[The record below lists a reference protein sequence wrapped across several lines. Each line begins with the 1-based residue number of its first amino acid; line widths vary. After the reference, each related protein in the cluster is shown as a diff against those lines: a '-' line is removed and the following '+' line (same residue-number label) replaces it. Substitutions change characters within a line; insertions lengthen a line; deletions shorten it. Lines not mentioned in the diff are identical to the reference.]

1 MKSYLKTFANRES
14 VVQAM
19 KVATVGVFNTVA
31 TFILFNAVRW
41 AGFSWFV
48 AITVAFT
55 ITTFLSYLIN
65 RRWTFSLV
73 DGHVSGRETV
83 AFFGINI
90 VAYFASVA
98 MIWLAEELFGPLS
111 RIGENV
117 ALLVAAGLLILP
129 KLASY
134 RDLVFGRALKQ
145 NQLTADSRQPTADS
159 HQAAADSH
167 QPSAI
172 SHQQESEDGRP

>member
-1 MKSYLKTFANRES
+1 VKEYLKTFANRES
-14 VVQAM
+14 LVQAV

-31 TFILFNAVRW
+31 TFIIFNAVRF
-41 AGFSWFV
+41 AGSSWFV

-83 AFFGINI
+83 AFFGVNI
-90 VAYFASVA
+90 VAYLASVA
-98 MIWLAEELFGPLS
+98 MIWLADELFGPLTQV
-111 RIGENV
+111 GENV
-117 ALLVAAGLLILP
+117 ALLVAAAILILP

-134 RDLVFGRALKQ
+134 RDLVFGRALGEKT
-145 NQLTADSRQPTADS
+145 NSST
-159 HQAAADSH
+159 
-167 QPSAI
+167 
-172 SHQQESEDGRP
+172 

>member
-1 MKSYLKTFANRES
+1 MKRYLKTFANKES
-14 VVQAM
+14 LVQVV
-19 KVATVGVFNTVA
+19 KVAIVGVFNTVA
-31 TFILFNAVRW
+31 TFVLFNAVRW

-73 DGHVSGRETV
+73 DGHVSGRETA
-83 AFFGINI
+83 AFFGVNI
-90 VAYFASVA
+90 VAYLASVG
-98 MIWLAEELFGPLS
+98 MIWLADELFGPLS

-117 ALLVAAGLLILP
+117 ALLIAAGILILP

-134 RDLVFGRALKQ
+134 RDLVFGRALKEK
-145 NQLTADSRQPTADS
+145 T
-159 HQAAADSH
+159 
-167 QPSAI
+167 
-172 SHQQESEDGRP
+172 ESGAGRPTS

>member
-1 MKSYLKTFANRES
+1 VEASEGNGVKRYLKTFANKES
-14 VVQAM
+14 LVQVA
-19 KVATVGVFNTVA
+19 KVAIVGVFNTVA
-31 TFILFNAVRW
+31 TFVLFNAVRW

-83 AFFGINI
+83 AFFGVNI
-90 VAYFASVA
+90 VAYLASVG
-98 MIWLAEELFGPLS
+98 MIWLADELFGPLS

-117 ALLVAAGLLILP
+117 ALLIAAGILILP

-134 RDLVFGRALKQ
+134 RDLVFGRALKEK
-145 NQLTADSRQPTADS
+145 T
-159 HQAAADSH
+159 
-167 QPSAI
+167 
-172 SHQQESEDGRP
+172 ESGAGRPTS

>member
-1 MKSYLKTFANRES
+1 VKEYLRTFANRES
-14 VVQAM
+14 LVQAM

-31 TFILFNAVRW
+31 TFIIFNAVRF

-48 AITVAFT
+48 ALTVAFT

-83 AFFGINI
+83 AFFGVNI
-90 VAYFASVA
+90 VAYLASVA
-98 MIWLAEELFGPLS
+98 IIWLADELFGPLS
-111 RIGENV
+111 QVGENV
-117 ALLVAAGLLILP
+117 ALLFAAAILILP

-134 RDLVFGRALKQ
+134 RDLVFGRALRDKTPDATYQ
-145 NQLTADSRQPTADS
+145 TPDPR
-159 HQAAADSH
+159 
-167 QPSAI
+167 
-172 SHQQESEDGRP
+172 

>member
-1 MKSYLKTFANRES
+1 VREYLKSFANKES
-14 VVQAM
+14 LVQAI

-31 TFILFNAVRW
+31 TFILFNVVRW
-41 AGFSWFV
+41 SGFSWFV

-55 ITTFLSYLIN
+55 LTTFMSYLIN

-73 DGHVSGRETV
+73 DGHVSGRETI
-83 AFFGINI
+83 AFFGINM
-90 VAYFASVA
+90 VAYLASVG

-117 ALLVAAGLLILP
+117 ALLFAAGVLILP

-134 RDLVFGRALKQ
+134 RDLVFGRALKEK
-145 NQLTADSRQPTADS
+145 TADGSQPTADS
-159 HQAAADSH
+159 
-167 QPSAI
+167 
-172 SHQQESEDGRP
+172 

>member
-1 MKSYLKTFANRES
+1 VKEYLKSFANKES
-14 VVQAM
+14 LVQAA

-55 ITTFLSYLIN
+55 LTTFMSYLIN
-65 RRWTFSLV
+65 RRWTFALV

-83 AFFGINI
+83 AFFGVNI
-90 VAYFASVA
+90 VAYLGSVG
-98 MIWLAEELFGPLS
+98 MLWLAEELFGPLS

-117 ALLVAAGLLILP
+117 ALLVAAGILILP

-134 RDLVFGRALKQ
+134 RDLVFGRALEEK
-145 NQLTADSRQPTADS
+145 DRS
-159 HQAAADSH
+159 QA
-167 QPSAI
+167 
-172 SHQQESEDGRP
+172 R

>member
-1 MKSYLKTFANRES
+1 MKAYLKTFANKES
-14 VVQAM
+14 LVQFA

-41 AGFSWFV
+41 AGSSWFV

-65 RRWTFSLV
+65 RRWTFALV
-73 DGHVSGRETV
+73 DGHVSGRETA
-83 AFFGINI
+83 AFFGVNI
-90 VAYFASVA
+90 VAYFASVG
-98 MIWLAEELFGPLS
+98 MIWLAEELFGPLT
-111 RIGENV
+111 RVGENV

-134 RDLVFGRALKQ
+134 RDLVFGKALEEK
-145 NQLTADSRQPTADS
+145 TAEERIT
-159 HQAAADSH
+159 
-167 QPSAI
+167 
-172 SHQQESEDGRP
+172 

>member
-1 MKSYLKTFANRES
+1 MKEYLKTFANKES
-14 VVQAM
+14 FVQAA

-31 TFILFNAVRW
+31 TFIIFNAVRW

-65 RRWTFSLV
+65 RRWTFALV

-83 AFFGINI
+83 AFFGVNI
-90 VAYFASVA
+90 VAYLASVA
-98 MIWLAEELFGPLS
+98 MIWFADELFGPLT

-117 ALLVAAGLLILP
+117 ALLIAAGILILP

-134 RDLVFGRALKQ
+134 RDLVFGRALKRKEMAERR
-145 NQLTADSRQPTADS
+145 T
-159 HQAAADSH
+159 
-167 QPSAI
+167 
-172 SHQQESEDGRP
+172 